1 VQGSVARWD
10 LQVGDAFA
18 GSHASLVLPATMRDG
33 TNVVLKIQFP
43 HRESEHEADALAAW
57 NGRGAVDLLEED
69 REHHALLLER
79 CFPGGHLSEEGD
91 ETALDVLTELLPR
104 LWIPAV
110 PSFGTLAD
118 EAAWWADELEEQF
131 ERAGRPFVRGWLD
144 IALAA
149 LRDLPSSQGEQVLLH
164 QDLHP
169 DNVLRAS
176 REPWLA
182 IDPKPLTGER
192 EFSVAPIVRAYEL
205 DDRKGSV
212 LRRLDRLTAELDLD
226 RERACLWTIAQTLAW
241 AFDGG
246 GADPWHVQV
255 VEWLAGSV

>member
-1 VQGSVARWD
+1 VALWD

-18 GSHASLVLPATMRDG
+18 GSHASLALPATTRDG

-57 NGRGAVDLLEED
+57 GGRGAVDLLEED

-104 LWIPAV
+104 LWIPAS
-110 PSFGTLAD
+110 PPLGTLAD
-118 EAAWWADELEEQF
+118 EAAWWAGGLEEQF

-149 LRDLPSSQGEQVLLH
+149 LRDLPSSQGEQVVLH

-182 IDPKPLTGER
+182 IDPKPLAGER

-205 DDRKGSV
+205 DDGQGSV
-212 LRRLDRLTAELDLD
+212 LGRLDRLTAELDLD